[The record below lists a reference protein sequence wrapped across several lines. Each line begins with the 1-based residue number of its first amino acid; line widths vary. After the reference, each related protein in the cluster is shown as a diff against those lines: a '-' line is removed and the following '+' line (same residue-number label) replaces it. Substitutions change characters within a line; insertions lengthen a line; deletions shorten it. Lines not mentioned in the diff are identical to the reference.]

1 MKIVDKNVTKHVMQY
16 REEIVDVPSVLN
28 QEHLVEAVEAMHV
41 EAITRVMNPRF
52 RSSRSRYRR

>member
-1 MKIVDKNVTKHVMQY
+1 MKIVDKNVTKHDMQY
-16 REEIVDVPSVLN
+16 REEIADVPSVLN
-28 QEHLVEAVEAMHV
+28 QEHLVEAVEVMHV